1 MAKQELQVD
10 FKDDVLQ
17 AAMAGKRKYRVI
29 QNEDG
34 TISLED
40 VTEYSQVGSNFGASK
55 MNATNMAV
63 NESLDKNKVIDSLS
77 DIEANEVPGYAAGA
91 LAVRELNGNCIKVV
105 DSKSITTNGYNY
117 EYSILSF
124 GDKRYVKL
132 FGNYTIKNVNG
143 TSFPPFVYNT
153 ITNLGLFP
161 VNITTKI
168 KKVLDFSLNCFN
180 PGSGLFLIGGI
191 KKHIA
196 TANAYADVQFLM
208 TNPPQNIGLE
218 WMMVCEIE

>member
-1 MAKQELQVD
+1 MVDELH
-10 FKDDVLQ
+10 FYL
-17 AAMAGKRKYRVI
+17 
-29 QNEDG
+29 
-34 TISLED
+34 
-40 VTEYSQVGSNFGASK
+40 
-55 MNATNMAV
+55 
-63 NESLDKNKVIDSLS
+63 
-77 DIEANEVPGYAAGA
+77 
-91 LAVRELNGNCIKVV
+91 LNGNCIKVV
-105 DSKSITTNGYNY
+105 DSKKTTTNGYNY
-117 EYSILSF
+117 EYSVLSF

-132 FGNYTIKNVNG
+132 FGNYTIKNVDG
-143 TSFPPFVYNT
+143 TSLPPFTFNT

-196 TANAYADVQFLM
+196 TTNAYADVQFLM
-208 TNPPQNIGLE
+208 TNPPQTIGLE